1 MTLVDP
7 FLGAAPVATIAGP
20 HQSTVATIL
29 RAVELGLFTAADA
42 DMMIDRV
49 RTHLTA
55 PPVRSPIAAPVASLS
70 SASPP
75 PQTDPA
81 GHTDAHTRGMRP

>member
-1 MTLVDP
+1 MPRIDP
-7 FLGAAPVATIAGP
+7 LLGTAPLARIAGP

-29 RAVELGLFTAADA
+29 RAVELGLFTMADA

-49 RTHLTA
+49 RAHLTA
-55 PPVRSPIAAPVASLS
+55 PPIRSPIAAPVASLS

-75 PQTDPA
+75 PPT
-81 GHTDAHTRGMRP
+81 GHTDAQHEG

>member
-1 MTLVDP
+1 MTRIDP
-7 FLGAAPVATIAGP
+7 LLGIAPVAKVAGP

-42 DMMIDRV
+42 DLMIDRV
-49 RTHLTA
+49 RAHLIALPIT
-55 PPVRSPIAAPVASLS
+55 SPITAPVASLS

-75 PQTDPA
+75 PQT
-81 GHTDAHTRGMRP
+81 RPGTPMPIARR